1 MNEIAKPAFLN
12 SDYKLVWHDEFDG
25 NEINPDKWSFN
36 SAMSAKSV
44 LNTENK
50 ENARIENG
58 KLVLENHRIDD
69 SGSKCRYSTATS
81 LTTYDTM
88 NYRFGYVEM
97 SAKIPFSYG
106 GPWPSFWTKSIGG
119 IRSRINKDYMVE
131 VDIFE
136 VFSSPNHLAYT
147 LHKWYDGEGTKH
159 WMGVTD
165 GYDVKNPQKIN
176 EEFHKYGF
184 LWTESEMSFYFDGK
198 KAASH
203 GITDKNNFDPDDRH
217 TDMSGFRNDCLFLLI
232 NNMMFTDN
240 TSWAPYEK
248 AFVNE
253 DTVFPIRY
261 EAEYVRLWQQN
272 GIGELH
278 IKESARNVKL

>member
-97 SAKIPFSYG
+97 SAKIPFLYG

-119 IRSRINKDYMVE
+119 IRPRTNKDYMVE

-147 LHKWYDGEGTKH
+147 LHK
-159 WMGVTD
+159 
-165 GYDVKNPQKIN
+165 
-176 EEFHKYGF
+176 
-184 LWTESEMSFYFDGK
+184 
-198 KAASH
+198 
-203 GITDKNNFDPDDRH
+203 
-217 TDMSGFRNDCLFLLI
+217 
-232 NNMMFTDN
+232 
-240 TSWAPYEK
+240 
-248 AFVNE
+248 
-253 DTVFPIRY
+253 
-261 EAEYVRLWQQN
+261 
-272 GIGELH
+272 
-278 IKESARNVKL
+278 